1 MKPIGDIQGK
11 RDNVKFALLDATG
24 SGSTQFVAGVAG
36 YKIRVLGLVVVA
48 LTANTVKLETET
60 GPTAITSANAA
71 GATGGGTMPYSSA
84 GWCETL
90 SGDDLDVDQSAAVAT
105 GYTLI
110 YEFVQD

>member
-1 MKPIGDIQGK
+1 MKPIGDMQGK
-11 RDNVKFALLDATG
+11 RDNVKFAFKNATG
-24 SGSTQFVAGVAG
+24 SGSTAFVLGVAG
-36 YKIRVLGLVVVA
+36 YKIRVLALVVVA

-60 GPTAITSANAA
+60 GPAAITADMAA
-71 GATGGGTMPYSSA
+71 GATGGFTMPYSSV

-90 SGDDLDVDQSAAVAT
+90 SGDDLDIDQGSAVAT